1 MTRMTQKRLGKF
13 QGHINDFLTL
23 FKDHNLLT
31 TDIARHQIDL
41 LFDAAPNR
49 SKII

>member
-13 QGHINDFLTL
+13 QGPINDSFI
-23 FKDHNLLT
+23 FKDLKLLT
-31 TDIARHQIDL
+31 TDNASQQIDLL